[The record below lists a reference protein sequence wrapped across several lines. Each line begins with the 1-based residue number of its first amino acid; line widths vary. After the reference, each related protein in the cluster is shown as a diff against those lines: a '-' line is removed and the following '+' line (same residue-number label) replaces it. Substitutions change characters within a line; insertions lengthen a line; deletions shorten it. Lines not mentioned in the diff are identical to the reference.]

1 PLLQII
7 FVEKTK
13 MIIGNYSF
21 TVALTGAVLTLSLAM
36 GSLFGVPLFKKVQL
50 ATVVLCLNL
59 FIIIFLISCFYAN
72 FVVILSGLAIIGFLV
87 GVSTPKLSG
96 WLMTSV
102 DSQQLAI
109 SVGLINSILVMMAPL
124 IMSIFSVISGFYGTQ
139 VVISYLFL
147 LSSGCLVFSYFSSK

>member
-1 PLLQII
+1 
-7 FVEKTK
+7 
-13 MIIGNYSF
+13 MILGNYSF

-59 FIIIFLISCFYAN
+59 FIIIFLISCFYEN

-124 IMSIFSVISGFYGTQ
+124 VMSIFSLISSFHRIQ
-139 VVISYLFL
+139 ALIIYLLL
-147 LSSGCLVFSYFSSK
+147 LSGGCLMLSYITNRK

>member
-1 PLLQII
+1 
-7 FVEKTK
+7 
-13 MIIGNYSF
+13 
-21 TVALTGAVLTLSLAM
+21 ALTGAVLTLSLAM

-59 FIIIFLISCFYAN
+59 FIIIFLISCFYEN

-124 IMSIFSVISGFYGTQ
+124 VMSIFSLISSFHRIQ
-139 VVISYLFL
+139 ALIIYLLL
-147 LSSGCLVFSYFSSK
+147 LSGGCLMLSYITNRK

>member
-1 PLLQII
+1 
-7 FVEKTK
+7 
-13 MIIGNYSF
+13 
-21 TVALTGAVLTLSLAM
+21 
-36 GSLFGVPLFKKVQL
+36 
-50 ATVVLCLNL
+50 
-59 FIIIFLISCFYAN
+59 

>member
-1 PLLQII
+1 
-7 FVEKTK
+7 
-13 MIIGNYSF
+13 
-21 TVALTGAVLTLSLAM
+21 M

-59 FIIIFLISCFYAN
+59 FIIIFLISCFYEN

-124 IMSIFSVISGFYGTQ
+124 VMSIFSLISSFHRIQ
-139 VVISYLFL
+139 ALIVYLLL
-147 LSSGCLVFSYFSSK
+147 LSGGCLMLSYITNRK

>member
-1 PLLQII
+1 
-7 FVEKTK
+7 

-59 FIIIFLISCFYAN
+59 FIIIFLISCFYEN

-124 IMSIFSVISGFYGTQ
+124 VMSIFSLISSFHRIQ
-139 VVISYLFL
+139 ALIIYLLL
-147 LSSGCLVFSYFSSK
+147 LSGGCLMLSYITNRK

>member
-1 PLLQII
+1 
-7 FVEKTK
+7 
-13 MIIGNYSF
+13 
-21 TVALTGAVLTLSLAM
+21 ALTGAVLTLSLAM

-124 IMSIFSVISGFYGTQ
+124 VMSIFSLISSFHRIQ
-139 VVISYLFL
+139 ALIIYLLL
-147 LSSGCLVFSYFSSK
+147 LSGGCLMLSYITNRK

>member
-1 PLLQII
+1 
-7 FVEKTK
+7 
-13 MIIGNYSF
+13 M
-21 TVALTGAVLTLSLAM
+21 
-36 GSLFGVPLFKKVQL
+36 
-50 ATVVLCLNL
+50 NL
-59 FIIIFLISCFYAN
+59 FIIIFLISCFYEN

-124 IMSIFSVISGFYGTQ
+124 VMSIFSLISSFHRIQ
-139 VVISYLFL
+139 ALIIYLLL
-147 LSSGCLVFSYFSSK
+147 LSGGCLMLSYITNRK